1 MKIGIYG
8 GTFSPVHLGH
18 VRAARAFLDDVL
30 PDLLIIMPA
39 GNPPHKN
46 EWGSVNAQDRF
57 EMCKAAFEDIS
68 DRISVSDFEIKKSAK
83 CYTYETVMYLKEKY
97 PDSDFTVLCGEDMIL
112 CLDEWFEAEQL
123 MKQCSFKALARGNNN
138 KKLEEKIAL
147 LNEKYGADISL
158 IAAEPIEISSTEIRN
173 MIANGEDVSSFVPE
187 KVLGIINK
195 KHLYRS

>member
-1 MKIGIYG
+1 MKIGLYG

-18 VRAARAFLDDVL
+18 VRAARAFLEDVL

-46 EWGSVNAQDRF
+46 EWGGVGAQCRF
-57 EMCKAAFEDIS
+57 EMCEAAFKAVS
-68 DRISVSDFEIKKSAK
+68 DRVAVSDYEIKKNAK
-83 CYTYETVMYLKEKY
+83 CYTYETVTHLKEIY
-97 PDSDFTVLCGEDMIL
+97 PGSDITVLCGEDMIL
-112 CLDEWFEAEQL
+112 CLDEWFEAEKL
-123 MKQCSFKALARGNNN
+123 MKQCSFKALARGSNN
-138 KKLEEKIAL
+138 KKLKEKIAL
-147 LNEKYGADISL
+147 LNKKYGADISL

-187 KVLGIINK
+187 KVLEIINE